1 MSYLAQYMGNLEEDN
16 AADLSAVE
24 VLCRPY
30 GIAFYSRVV
39 GYLRGSNPVP
49 PDEVF
54 SGSELEV
61 VRAFIR
67 MSGTFL
73 LDPVGLRL
81 TGAREVA
88 AVMARLK
95 YRNIESQYIIA
106 LDGARRILAI
116 REVSLG
122 TASGTGVPVHTVWS
136 FLSSVDASSF
146 YIVHNHPQGIATP
159 SDTDIQ
165 VAKYMDQA
173 GRVVGFRLRD
183 SVVVSRGEY
192 ASVFEKIN
200 QAESREQMAEA
211 ASK

>member
-39 GYLRGSNPVP
+39 AYLRGSNPVP

-61 VRAFIR
+61 VRALIR

-88 AVMARLK
+88 SVMARLK
-95 YRNIESQYIIA
+95 YRNVESQYIIA

-122 TASGTGVPVHTVWS
+122 NASGTGVPVHTVWS

-146 YIVHNHPQGIATP
+146 YIVHRHPGREVHGPGRAP
-159 SDTDIQ
+159 
-165 VAKYMDQA
+165 
-173 GRVVGFRLRD
+173 GRVPPPRLR
-183 SVVVSRGEY
+183 RGLPRGIRLR
-192 ASVFEKIN
+192 V
-200 QAESREQMAEA
+200 REDEPDGITGTDGGSSLQVT
-211 ASK
+211 